1 MRVRV
6 LFPLLLVLCA
16 CSGEPA
22 GDTLVAAG
30 KQMYRE
36 GILPSGEPMTAI
48 VAGDVPIVGT
58 QFSCES
64 CHGRSG
70 MGASEGAYVVPAIGA
85 QFLFSPSPQ
94 PARPAY
100 DKDSLARVLREG
112 VTPSGREL
120 MVELMPRYEL
130 SDNDVDAMVS
140 YLQTLSA
147 SDSPG
152 VDDKSIHVA
161 VVVAGDVEPDRRDAV
176 FDVLERF
183 AGDINTE
190 TRNDSARWDRQ
201 YTPESKLP
209 TVFREW
215 VLHEWK
221 LTGPP
226 TSWDAQLQNLNTQTP
241 VFAMLGGTGSGTW
254 APIGEFCER
263 YEILCLYPSTNLPHI
278 SDDDFY
284 TVYYSRGLLLEAD
297 LIAAHIEEQPT
308 KLVLQVWCDSALEPA
323 AAALRESLKD
333 SATVVRDVT
342 FDCDDPAPFAEL
354 APQLADG
361 AAAVLWLDT
370 EQLTQVTLPAGRIYA
385 SSALLDSTPEMGL
398 ATATGSVLVAHP
410 FRLPNSIDPAARRFE
425 AWAKSREVVV
435 SHRRAQAE
443 AFYAALVFKN
453 VVKHMRRYY
462 VREYALDVID
472 HSEGMAA
479 YLPLYPRASFGP
491 GQRYIN
497 KGGYILPIVNG
508 KADTKDAAWILP

>member
-1 MRVRV
+1 
-6 LFPLLLVLCA
+6 L
-16 CSGEPA
+16 
-22 GDTLVAAG
+22 
-30 KQMYRE
+30 
-36 GILPSGEPMTAI
+36 
-48 VAGDVPIVGT
+48 
-58 QFSCES
+58 ES
-64 CHGRSG
+64 
-70 MGASEGAYVVPAIGA
+70 
-85 QFLFSPSPQ
+85 L
-94 PARPAY
+94 
-100 DKDSLARVLREG
+100 
-112 VTPSGREL
+112 
-120 MVELMPRYEL
+120 
-130 SDNDVDAMVS
+130 
-140 YLQTLSA
+140 
-147 SDSPG
+147 
-152 VDDKSIHVA
+152 
-161 VVVAGDVEPDRRDAV
+161 
-176 FDVLERF
+176 
-183 AGDINTE
+183 NTE
-190 TRNDSARWDRQ
+190 
-201 YTPESKLP
+201 
-209 TVFREW
+209 
-215 VLHEWK
+215 
-221 LTGPP
+221 
-226 TSWDAQLQNLNTQTP
+226 TP

-263 YEILCLYPSTNLPHI
+263 YEILCLYPSTDLPHI

-297 LIAAHIEEQPT
+297 LIAAHIKEQPT
-308 KLVLQVWCDSALEPA
+308 ELVLQVWCDSALEPA
-323 AAALRESLKD
+323 ASALRESLKD

-342 FDCDDPAPFAEL
+342 FDCDAPAPFAEL

-370 EQLTQVTLPAGRIYA
+370 EQLTQVTLPEGRIYA
-385 SSALLDSTPEMGL
+385 SSALLDSTPETGL

-443 AFYAALVFKN
+443 AFYASLVFKN

-497 KGGYILPIVNG
+497 KGGYILPVVNG